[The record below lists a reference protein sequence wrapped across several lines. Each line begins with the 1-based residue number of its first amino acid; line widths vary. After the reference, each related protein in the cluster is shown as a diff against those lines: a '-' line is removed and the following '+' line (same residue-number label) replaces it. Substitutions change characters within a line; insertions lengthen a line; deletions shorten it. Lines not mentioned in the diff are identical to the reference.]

1 MYRLSFL
8 GPKMSDLDSSSSSN
22 KEEVS
27 SSLSPSAL
35 YGGGVASS
43 LAVNSE
49 TSETSRPS
57 THPIEA
63 AARTLAAD
71 ASSSALETAA
81 SQPPAPSPSIVA
93 APSESRKGFQLPA
106 FKDITVNKLKEYCR
120 LIKAGVSGNKLVL
133 YERLLA
139 NQDLLAAVDFSGVT
153 PPPAPITNDIS
164 LEEYR
169 WNIISRASSVE
180 VLIENLK
187 ESTE

>member
-71 ASSSALETAA
+71 VSSSALETSV
-81 SQPPAPSPSIVA
+81 SQPPTPSPSIVA
-93 APSESRKGFQLPA
+93 APSEPMSGIQLPA
-106 FKDITVNKLKEYCR
+106 FKDVTVFKLKEYCR
-120 LIKAGVSGNKLVL
+120 LIKTKVGGNKFVL

-139 NQDLLAAVDFSGVT
+139 NQDLLAGVDLSGVT
-153 PPPAPITNDIS
+153 PPPAPITNDFSI
-164 LEEYR
+164 EEHR
-169 WNIISRASSVE
+169 LNTISR
-180 VLIENLK
+180 LCLLRF
-187 ESTE
+187 